1 MKLNFKFAAA
11 ALAIATPFSATAAE
25 PISYSKDI
33 APIFYEKCLS
43 CHRDGEIA
51 PFSMEDYATIR
62 PWAKSIRK
70 AVADKSMPPWHADST
85 QTKFANDRS
94 LSDEEIELVL
104 SWVDKGAKQGNPKQL
119 PEPPKFH
126 DTWAM
131 GEPDHVFHAERDF
144 DVPALE
150 QEIDYQSIWFNN
162 DLEQDIYVSE
172 WEIRPTER
180 GSVHHANL
188 AHQPKRTRSV
198 GITQAVMSGGAYIG
212 SYLPGARP
220 FNYPEGTAL
229 KIPKDSHIGI
239 QVHYVGQEEAV
250 TDHMRFGVKFAKGRV
265 DQLIRT
271 IGTYHTKFDIAP
283 GQRDYAVDT
292 EATLLYPVSILSSGI
307 HMHLR
312 GYAYRASVKLPD
324 GTEKLVT
331 DVPRYDFNWQ
341 SNYQLAEPI
350 HVPKGSTYKVRAVWD
365 NSDQNPT
372 VPDPGINVVYG
383 EWTDNEMLNSWSHVV
398 VTDEKLGFKIEN
410 GVIADT
416 FADAKPGVKTN
427 MVQGLPITTS
437 APPVS
442 STTDSD

>member
-1 MKLNFKFAAA
+1 MKHWASTT
-11 ALAIATPFSATAAE
+11 ALIIACGLPVAAIAEDQVTYT
-25 PISYSKDI
+25 KDI

-70 AVADKSMPPWHADST
+70 VIAEKSMPPWHADSE
-85 QTKFANDRS
+85 KMEYLNDRS
-94 LSDEEIELVL
+94 LSQDQIDRIVT
-104 SWVDKGAKQGNPKQL
+104 WVDQGAKQGNPKAL
-119 PEPPKFH
+119 PVPPVFH

-131 GEPDHVFHAERDF
+131 GEPDYIFHAERDF
-144 DVPALE
+144 DVPPFE
-150 QEIDYQSIWFNN
+150 QEIEYQSIWFDN
-162 DLEQDIYVSE
+162 DLENDIYVAE

-180 GSVHHANL
+180 ASVHHANL
-188 AHQPKRTRSV
+188 SYQPKRSKHV

-220 FNYPEGTAL
+220 YSYTEGTAL

-239 QVHYVGQEEAV
+239 QVHYVGQDDPV
-250 TDHMRFGVKFAKGRV
+250 TDHLRFGVKFADGRV
-265 DQLIRT
+265 DQLIRA

-283 GQRDYAVDT
+283 GQRGYTVDT

-312 GYAYRASVKLPD
+312 GYAYRAGVLLPD
-324 GTEKLVT
+324 GTKKLVT
-331 DVPRYDFNWQ
+331 DVPRYNFNWQ
-341 SNYQLAEPI
+341 SNYQLANPV
-350 HVPKGSTYKVRAVWD
+350 HVPKGSKYQVRAVWD
-365 NSDQNPT
+365 NSDKNPT
-372 VPDPGINVVYG
+372 VPNPEITVVHG

-398 VTDEKLGFKIEN
+398 LTEEHLGYKIEN
-410 GVIADT
+410 GEISGT
-416 FADAKPGVKTN
+416 FDDAKPAKLVG

-437 APPVS
+437 A
-442 STTDSD
+442 STNNGGSASD